1 MRTALCML
9 AALGL
14 GSSAIAGPVVR
25 VKFDESVRAT
35 PVSGRL
41 IVLMKSADSTL
52 GPETQPLDGPF
63 WEEGQP
69 LFAIDVKD
77 MKPGQIVEVGNG
89 ADAFP
94 SAIDGLK
101 PGTYEVQ
108 ARLDAKRLDSEWK
121 REPGNLYT
129 KAKATLKI
137 NAPGENA
144 SVELNLDAVTGEN
157 KRPPTAGVEW
167 FSVRSELLSKFRG
180 TDVMLRAGVV
190 LPKNYDATKT
200 YAAVYEVPGFG
211 GNDEGAR
218 GIARRRGRGGKD
230 DDLAESAFWIVLDPE
245 GPNGHTLFA
254 DSANNGPCGK
264 ALVEELIPAL
274 EKKFPLIAKPEARML
289 RGHSSGGW
297 STLWLATEYPT
308 IFGACWS
315 SSPDPVDFRAFQLVD
330 IYEDRS
336 MFALDNGLD
345 GAFDT
350 KQDAVRSRLAKV
362 PQSLTREN
370 VPSGSDLIVS
380 YRRNDKPVMT
390 IEREA
395 RGEDILGP
403 DNTSGQQ
410 WDSWFAVF
418 GPRNAAGNPAALFQ
432 INGFLDHKVAEQ
444 YRKYDIADRLRKD
457 PDRFVPIFRDNIRLV
472 VGSEDNF
479 FLEQAVMLLKQDVEK
494 LTPGGTKSA
503 GFITIVPKLDHGSIF
518 ASAEIQ
524 AFESQMV
531 EHLRKHGLVR

>member
-1 MRTALCML
+1 
-9 AALGL
+9 
-14 GSSAIAGPVVR
+14 
-25 VKFDESVRAT
+25 
-35 PVSGRL
+35 
-41 IVLMKSADSTL
+41 
-52 GPETQPLDGPF
+52 
-63 WEEGQP
+63 
-69 LFAIDVKD
+69 
-77 MKPGQIVEVGNG
+77 
-89 ADAFP
+89 
-94 SAIDGLK
+94 
-101 PGTYEVQ
+101 
-108 ARLDAKRLDSEWK
+108 
-121 REPGNLYT
+121 
-129 KAKATLKI
+129 
-137 NAPGENA
+137 
-144 SVELNLDAVTGEN
+144 
-157 KRPPTAGVEW
+157 
-167 FSVRSELLSKFRG
+167 
-180 TDVMLRAGVV
+180 MLRAGVV

-274 EKKFPLIAKPEARML
+274 EKKFPLIAKPEARLL

-297 STLWLATEYPT
+297 STLWLATEYPKT
-308 IFGACWS
+308 FGACWS

-336 MFALDNGLD
+336 MFLLDNGLD
-345 GAFDT
+345 GAFDV
-350 KQDAVRSRLAKV
+350 KQDAVRARLNKV
-362 PQSLTREN
+362 PQSLTLEN
-370 VPSGSDLIVS
+370 VPGGNSLIVS
-380 YRRNDKPVMT
+380 YRRNGKPIMT

-432 INGFLDHKVAEQ
+432 INGLLDHKVAEQ
-444 YRKYDIADRLRKD
+444 YRKYDIADRLRKE
-457 PDRFVPIFRDNIRLV
+457 PDRFLPIFRDNIRLV

-479 FLEQAVMLLKQDVEK
+479 FLEQAVILLKQDVEK
-494 LTPGGTKSA
+494 LTPGGTKGA

-518 ASAEIQ
+518 GSTEIQ